1 MRVVKENLV
10 RRRSRHLA
18 GAGELQP
25 RCRGCCGRARV
36 RRAPRAC
43 GTGRARPSRPY
54 RESSAC
60 VAFTAFRFEPAFD
73 APQFLSILHCE
84 NVLNLG
90 VKRIRAMED
99 ADRSS
104 KLSASNDELLLLAVR
119 IVCLGFLGYWS
130 LILIRPF
137 LTIIVW
143 SIIIA
148 IALYPIFDWLSAK
161 LYGHRAL
168 AAVAVTILSLL
179 VMLGPATWLAL
190 SLAETVRTLLAR
202 LGDGTLTFPPPSD
215 AIKAW
220 PLIGEKIYESWLL
233 ASTNL
238 RALVIEAAPHLKPLG
253 SSLLNAAGSIGIN
266 LLKFIIAVVIS
277 GFLLIPGPSLI
288 HSIKNVLS
296 RVAARGEEFV
306 DLAGATIRNVSRG
319 IIGIAILQALLAG
332 VGLLF
337 AGVPAAGLFSLLVLV
352 FGIIQIGPSVIL
364 LPLIIW
370 SWFTMDTTTAVLFT
384 LYMVPVNLLDN
395 MLRPLVAKG
404 LSTPMPVIL
413 IGVLGGTLVHGMIG
427 LFVGPIVLSI
437 AWQLLVV
444 WTRDTSRSTP
454 TAP

>member
-1 MRVVKENLV
+1 
-10 RRRSRHLA
+10 
-18 GAGELQP
+18 
-25 RCRGCCGRARV
+25 
-36 RRAPRAC
+36 
-43 GTGRARPSRPY
+43 
-54 RESSAC
+54 
-60 VAFTAFRFEPAFD
+60 
-73 APQFLSILHCE
+73 
-84 NVLNLG
+84 
-90 VKRIRAMED
+90 MED
-99 ADRSS
+99 HDRSP
-104 KLSASNDELLLLAVR
+104 KLSASNDELLLLAIR

-148 IALYPIFDWLSAK
+148 VALYPMFDWLSAK
-161 LYGHRAL
+161 LYGHRAV
-168 AAVAVTILSLL
+168 AAAAITVLSLL
-179 VMLGPATWLAL
+179 VMLGPVTWLAL
-190 SLAETVRTLLAR
+190 SLADTVRTVLA
-202 LGDGTLTFPPPSD
+202 PSE
-215 AIKAW
+215 AVKAW

-266 LLKFIIAVVIS
+266 LLKFVIAVVIS

-296 RVAARGEEFV
+296 RVAAARGQEFV

-319 IIGIAILQALLAG
+319 IIGIATLQALLAG
-332 VGLLF
+332 IGLLF
-337 AGVPAAGLFSLLVLV
+337 AGVPAAGLFSFLVLV
-352 FGIIQIGPSVIL
+352 LGIIQIGPSVIL

-370 SWFTMDTTTAVLFT
+370 SWFAMDTTTAVLFT
-384 LYMVPVNLLDN
+384 LYMLPVNLLDN
-395 MLRPLVAKG
+395 VLRPLVAKG

-413 IGVLGGTLVHGMIG
+413 VGVLGGTLVHGMIG

-444 WTRDTSRSTP
+444 WTRDEP
-454 TAP
+454 TEVVR

>member
-1 MRVVKENLV
+1 V
-10 RRRSRHLA
+10 S
-18 GAGELQP
+18 
-25 RCRGCCGRARV
+25 
-36 RRAPRAC
+36 APR
-43 GTGRARPSRPY
+43 
-54 RESSAC
+54 
-60 VAFTAFRFEPAFD
+60 
-73 APQFLSILHCE
+73 I
-84 NVLNLG
+84 
-90 VKRIRAMED
+90 ID
-99 ADRSS
+99 ADDAMQDDDRLP
-104 KLSASNDELLLLAVR
+104 KLSTSNDELLLLAIR

-148 IALYPIFDWLSAK
+148 VALYPIFDWLSAK
-161 LYGHRAL
+161 LYGHRIVAAAL
-168 AAVAVTILSLL
+168 ITILSLL

-190 SLAETVRTLLAR
+190 SLAETVRSLLAR
-202 LGDGTLTFPPPSD
+202 LGDGTLTLPSPCE
-215 AIKAW
+215 AVKAW
-220 PLIGEKIYESWLL
+220 PLIGEKIYEGWLL

-238 RALVIEAAPHLKPLG
+238 RALVVEAAPHLKPLG
-253 SSLLNAAGSIGIN
+253 SSLLSAAGSMGIN

-296 RVAARGEEFV
+296 RVADARGEEFV

-319 IIGIAILQALLAG
+319 IIGIAMLQALLAG
-332 VGLLF
+332 IGLLF
-337 AGVPAAGLFSLLVLV
+337 AGVPAAGLFSFLVLV
-352 FGIIQIGPSVIL
+352 LGIIQIGPSVVL

-370 SWFTMDTTTAVLFT
+370 GWFVMDTTTALLFT

-395 MLRPLVAKG
+395 VLRPLVAKG

-437 AWQLLVV
+437 GWQLLVV
-444 WTRDTSRSTP
+444 WTRDEP
-454 TAP
+454 NAKEVVG

>member
-1 MRVVKENLV
+1 MKE
-10 RRRSRHLA
+10 
-18 GAGELQP
+18 
-25 RCRGCCGRARV
+25 
-36 RRAPRAC
+36 
-43 GTGRARPSRPY
+43 
-54 RESSAC
+54 
-60 VAFTAFRFEPAFD
+60 D
-73 APQFLSILHCE
+73 
-84 NVLNLG
+84 
-90 VKRIRAMED
+90 
-99 ADRSS
+99 DRSP
-104 KLSASNDELLLLAVR
+104 KLSASNDELLLLAIR

-148 IALYPIFDWLSAK
+148 VALYPIFDWLSAK

-168 AAVAVTILSLL
+168 AAIAITILNLL

-190 SLAETVRTLLAR
+190 SLAETVWILLAR
-202 LGDGTLTFPPPSD
+202 LGDGTLTFPPPSE
-215 AIKAW
+215 AVKAW

-253 SSLLNAAGSIGIN
+253 SSLLNAAGSMGIN

-288 HSIKNVLS
+288 HSIKNVLG
-296 RVAARGEEFV
+296 RVAAARCEEFV

-332 VGLLF
+332 IGLLF
-337 AGVPAAGLFSLLVLV
+337 AGVPAAGLFSFLVLV
-352 FGIIQIGPSVIL
+352 LGIFQIGPSVIL
-364 LPLIIW
+364 LPLVIW
-370 SWFTMDTTTAVLFT
+370 SWFAMDTAMAVLFT

-395 MLRPLVAKG
+395 ILRPLVAKG

-444 WTRDTSRSTP
+444 WTRDGPKSIDVVG
-454 TAP
+454 

>member
-1 MRVVKENLV
+1 VK
-10 RRRSRHLA
+10 
-18 GAGELQP
+18 
-25 RCRGCCGRARV
+25 
-36 RRAPRAC
+36 
-43 GTGRARPSRPY
+43 
-54 RESSAC
+54 
-60 VAFTAFRFEPAFD
+60 D
-73 APQFLSILHCE
+73 
-84 NVLNLG
+84 
-90 VKRIRAMED
+90 D
-99 ADRSS
+99 DRSP
-104 KLSASNDELLLLAVR
+104 KLSASNDELLLLAIR

-148 IALYPIFDWLSAK
+148 VALYPIFDWLSAK

-168 AAVAVTILSLL
+168 AAVAITILSLL

-190 SLAETVRTLLAR
+190 SLAETVRILLAR
-202 LGDGTLTFPPPSD
+202 LGDGTLTFPPPSE
-215 AIKAW
+215 AVKAW

-253 SSLLNAAGSIGIN
+253 STLLNAAGSMGIN

-277 GFLLIPGPSLI
+277 GFLLIPGASLI
-288 HSIKNVLS
+288 HSIQNVLS
-296 RVAARGEEFV
+296 RVAAARGEEFV

-332 VGLLF
+332 IGLLF
-337 AGVPAAGLFSLLVLV
+337 AGVPAAGLFSFLVLV
-352 FGIIQIGPSVIL
+352 LGIFQIGPSVIL

-370 SWFTMDTTTAVLFT
+370 SWFAMDTTMAVLFT

-395 MLRPLVAKG
+395 ILRPLVAKG

-437 AWQLLVV
+437 AWQLLVA
-444 WTRDTSRSTP
+444 WTRNGP
-454 TAP
+454 KAMEAVG

>member
-1 MRVVKENLV
+1 LPRLHTSCSAN
-10 RRRSRHLA
+10 
-18 GAGELQP
+18 GEALQTA
-25 RCRGCCGRARV
+25 CRGA
-36 RRAPRAC
+36 
-43 GTGRARPSRPY
+43 
-54 RESSAC
+54 
-60 VAFTAFRFEPAFD
+60 VAFTAVRFEPAFD

-84 NVLNLG
+84 NILNLG
-90 VKRIRAMED
+90 VKRIPAMED
-99 ADRSS
+99 ADQSS

-148 IALYPIFDWLSAK
+148 VALYPIFDWLSAK

-266 LLKFIIAVVIS
+266 LLKFIVAVVIS

-337 AGVPAAGLFSLLVLV
+337 AGVPAAGLFSFLVLV
-352 FGIIQIGPSVIL
+352 LGIIQIGPSVIL

-370 SWFTMDTTTAVLFT
+370 SWFVMDTKTAVLFT

-395 MLRPLVAKG
+395 ILRPLVAKG

-413 IGVLGGTLVHGMIG
+413 LGVLGGTLVHGMIG

-437 AWQLLVV
+437 GWQLLVV
-444 WTRDTSRSTP
+444 WIRDEP
-454 TAP
+454 NAKKVVG